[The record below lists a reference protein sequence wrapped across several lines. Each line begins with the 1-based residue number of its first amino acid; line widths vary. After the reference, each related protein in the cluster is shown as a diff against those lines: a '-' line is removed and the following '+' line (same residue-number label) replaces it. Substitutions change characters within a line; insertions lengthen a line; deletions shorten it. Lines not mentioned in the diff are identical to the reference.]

1 MGNTSYDINSVNEI
15 FKLHIPFWLGK
26 SYDLFKK
33 NCNHFTKFFA
43 RLLLRTDEVLNFPEY
58 VNRITIF
65 AQYFSG
71 FYKPIKK
78 LYFESSPNPITSS
91 INGAMNNNY
100 PNNNRNNEENNN
112 ENDNENNN
120 NENENNE
127 VNNNNINAN
136 NNNDNQ

>member
-1 MGNTSYDINSVNEI
+1 MYSVNEI
-15 FKLHIPFWLGK
+15 FKLYIPFWLGK

-43 RLLLRTDEVLNFPEY
+43 CLLLRTDEVVNFPEY

-78 LYFESSPNPITSS
+78 LYFENPISS
-91 INGAMNNNY
+91 SFNSDGMNNEPQENNGNNTD
-100 PNNNRNNEENNN
+100 NNN
-112 ENDNENNN
+112 NENNN
-120 NENENNE
+120 NNDIN
-127 VNNNNINAN
+127 VKININTN
-136 NNNDNQ
+136 NYNINDNQ